1 MKKRGSKIK
10 AFSDLLRAAG
20 KMDGGEKIK
29 IALDKSAL
37 ARKIYDAGRFAQ
49 SGN

>member
-1 MKKRGSKIK
+1 MRRKSLQIK
-10 AFSDLLRAAG
+10 TFSDLLRAMG
-20 KMDGGEKIK
+20 KMGGGEKIK
-29 IALDKSAL
+29 IALDKTAL